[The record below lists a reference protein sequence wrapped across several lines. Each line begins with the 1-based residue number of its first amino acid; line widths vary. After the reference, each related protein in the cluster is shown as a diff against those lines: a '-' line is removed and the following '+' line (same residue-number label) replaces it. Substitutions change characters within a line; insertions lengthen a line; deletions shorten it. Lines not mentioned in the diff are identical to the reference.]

1 MDTSL
6 AGFSIQGFM
15 FMGSIPI
22 TTAVV
27 NLLKTFIKDSR
38 WYPACSFGVSIIL
51 NLIIGAG
58 TGYGMVPS
66 FVMGVIAGLS
76 ASGLYAQ
83 LTSKPDVVNTPDTT
97 IPPAPDK

>member
-1 MDTSL
+1 MDTV
-6 AGFSIQGFM
+6 GFSLQGIM
-15 FMGSIPI
+15 FMGSIPV

-38 WYPACSFGVSIIL
+38 WYPVCSFGVSIIL

-58 TGYGMVPS
+58 TGYSLVQS

-83 LTSKPDVVNTPDTT
+83 LTSKPD
-97 IPPAPDK
+97 IPPVPGK